1 MLSCDNICRGVEPF
15 CVGLEEVCVKG
26 FADVEQQL
34 GVEGGFVEDAL
45 HRAGGD
51 VDLLGEPL
59 VGVALAAQLI
69 ADDVADVYLHSGCCL
84 GDVLPIPC
92 THSDGHRQKEGEQS
106 RLLTA
111 VVEYLSKERLKC
123 PPIGEHLLFVIPG
136 ALDEIFHVSVR
147 SEQIA
152 NAMLFMFNYL
162 LSFVS
167 VFFR

>member
-51 VDLLGEPL
+51 GDLLGEPL

-92 THSDGHRQKEGEQS
+92 IHSDDHRQKRRRAISSPNCG
-106 RLLTA
+106 RGIP
-111 VVEYLSKERLKC
+111 LK
-123 PPIGEHLLFVIPG
+123 GKTKTLAHRQAFLFVI
-136 ALDEIFHVSVR
+136 L
-147 SEQIA
+147 
-152 NAMLFMFNYL
+152 
-162 LSFVS
+162 
-167 VFFR
+167 